1 MAIYHLTA
9 KTIGR
14 SQGRSATAAAAYRAG
29 VRIVDERTGLVFDFT
44 RKRGVD
50 GAEIITPDGD
60 QPERGALW
68 NAVEKSE
75 KRNDAQVAREIE
87 LALPRELPPEE
98 MRALVRLFVREQFV
112 ALGMVADVAFHHLTG
127 ANPHAH
133 ILLTLR
139 TRTER
144 GFGLKRREWN
154 ERGLCLQWR
163 EAWARYA
170 NEALARAGHVERID
184 HRPLIEQAAEALEQ
198 NRLSD
203 AATLDRA
210 PTVHERGNP
219 TAKAHNARVRHAN
232 HARRA
237 EWNDEP
243 AAANEIPPLAAT
255 PHAEAKTATKQRT
268 RAEALAEA
276 QAAFLT
282 DMRERTDLTARK
294 WKQRDADA
302 AEASAWLKEHA
313 GEEAQRLKARDD
325 AALSLELARVKRDA
339 WLRGHCRPFWPWARR
354 RWNQKREGFQRVV
367 NKARQALAHADAQ
380 ASPEAFHQWQRVCAE
395 KRRERDEALTARRAI
410 APTPLEMEEQ
420 TQRRHV
426 ARQAERERGARM
438 ALDPTQR
445 KHEHTPTSR
454 PRARPR

>member
-50 GAEIITPDGD
+50 GAEIIAPSRE

-75 KRNDAQVAREIE
+75 KRSDAQVAREIE

-98 MRALVRLFVREQFV
+98 MRALVRLFVRDQFV

-127 ANPHAH
+127 TNPHAH

-139 TRTER
+139 AWTEQ
-144 GFGLKRREWN
+144 GFGLKQREWN
-154 ERGLCLQWR
+154 ERALCLQWR
-163 EAWARYA
+163 EVWARYA
-170 NEALARAGHVERID
+170 NEALARTGHADRID
-184 HRPLIEQAAEALEQ
+184 HRTLLEQAAEALEQ
-198 NRLSD
+198 NRMSD

-210 PTVHERGNP
+210 PTIHERGNR
-219 TAKAHNARVRHAN
+219 TAKAHNARVRQAN

-237 EWNDEP
+237 EWNDELAP
-243 AAANEIPPLAAT
+243 ANEIPPLVAT
-255 PHAEAKTATKQRT
+255 PRTKAKATRQRT

-282 DMRERTDLTARK
+282 DMRGRDDLTARK
-294 WKQRDADA
+294 WKQHDADA
-302 AEASAWLKEHA
+302 AEASAWLSEHA

-325 AALSLELARVKRDA
+325 AVVRLDLARVKRDE
-339 WLRGHCRPFWPWARR
+339 WLRTHRRPFWPWARSHWR
-354 RWNQKREGFQRVV
+354 KKRDAFQRVV
-367 NKARQALAHADAQ
+367 DKAKQVLARTDAQ
-380 ASPEAFHQWQRVCAE
+380 ASPEAFNQWQRTCSE
-395 KRRERDEALTARRAI
+395 KRRERDEALTARRAL
-410 APTPLEMEEQ
+410 AATPLEMEAQ
-420 TQRRHV
+420 AQRRNE
-426 ARQAERERGARM
+426 ARQTERERAARM
-438 ALDPTQR
+438 TLPRSQQE
-445 KHEHTPTSR
+445 HEHTPSPR